1 MDVIWLII
9 TTVIGGAI
17 IGMLGKMVAPGDRDK
32 IPFWLTVVCGIVGM
46 LAGSYLYWVL
56 FGDNN
61 RSFDVASPPRA
72 EGSLLVLDL
81 SVDAPI
87 VERPAMAQRHRD
99 YDRICRAV
107 LDVNHKDIRHARPYA
122 DLWHIDMAYKGR
134 IRRNPSKSSLRLLPG
149 GRQWQLKRY
158 RQH

>member
-61 RSFDVASPPRA
+61 RNFDGHQAEPVNVGFNEKAPPEREDWTRQA
-72 EGSLLVLDL
+72 
-81 SVDAPI
+81 AP
-87 VERPAMAQRHRD
+87 R
-99 YDRICRAV
+99 
-107 LDVNHKDIRHARPYA
+107 
-122 DLWHIDMAYKGR
+122 
-134 IRRNPSKSSLRLLPG
+134 
-149 GRQWQLKRY
+149 
-158 RQH
+158 